1 MTTFGDSMTM
11 RSILKTSAV
20 CFSLMIAATA
30 AEAMPASSSLDV
42 APAIRAGGA
51 QIEQAA
57 LVVVR
62 RRPVRRF
69 VVRRPLRRRVII
81 R

>member
-1 MTTFGDSMTM
+1 MTM

-42 APAIRAGGA
+42 APAIKAGGA

-57 LVVVR
+57 IVVV
-62 RRPVRRF
+62 RRPVRR
-69 VVRRPLRRRVII
+69 VIVRRPMRRRVII

>member
-1 MTTFGDSMTM
+1 M

-30 AEAMPASSSLDV
+30 AEAMPASSSLD
-42 APAIRAGGA
+42 APAIKAGGA

-57 LVVVR
+57 IVVV
-62 RRPVRRF
+62 RRPVRR
-69 VVRRPLRRRVII
+69 VIVRRPMRRRVII